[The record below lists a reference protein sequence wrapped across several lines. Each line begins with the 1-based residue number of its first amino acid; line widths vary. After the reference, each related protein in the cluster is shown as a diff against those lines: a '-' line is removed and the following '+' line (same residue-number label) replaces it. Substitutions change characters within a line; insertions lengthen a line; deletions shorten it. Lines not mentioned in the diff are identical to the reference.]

1 MSEGALLAA
10 AGLAAAAVA
19 KVERRTA
26 FMFLCEDDPERAS
39 VRADAVARHLAYVEA
54 NFARYLVAGPL
65 LTGPDGAMGKSLFIV
80 TGADLDDAYAFMRGD
95 PYVAEGLYRSIT
107 AHPFVPAAGAW
118 IGGKIW

>member
-10 AGLAAAAVA
+10 AGLASAAVA

-26 FMFLCEDDPERAS
+26 FMFLCEDDPAKRMIRDQAL
-39 VRADAVARHLAYVEA
+39 ARHLAFVEA
-54 NFARYLVAGPL
+54 NFSRYLVAGPL
-65 LTGPDGAMGKSLFIV
+65 LTGPDGGMGKSLFII
-80 TGADLDDAYAFMRGD
+80 TGADLEEAQAFMRGD
-95 PYVAEGLYRSIT
+95 PYIAEGLYSIVT

>member
-19 KVERRTA
+19 KVERRVC
-26 FMFLCEDDPERAS
+26 FMFLCEDDPAKAQ
-39 VRADAVARHLAYVEA
+39 VRADAVKRHLAYVEA
-54 NFARYLVAGPL
+54 NFARYLAAGPL
-65 LTGPDGAMGKSLFIV
+65 LAGPAGEMTKSLFIV
-80 TGADLDDAYAFMRGD
+80 TGADLEDARAFMQGD

>member
-10 AGLAAAAVA
+10 AGLAAASVA
-19 KVERRTA
+19 KVERRVC
-26 FMFLCEDDPERAS
+26 FMFLCEDDPAKAHLRTEA
-39 VRADAVARHLAYVEA
+39 VRRHLAYVEA

-65 LTGPDGAMGKSLFIV
+65 LAGPTGEMTKSLFLV
-80 TGADLDDAYAFMRGD
+80 TGADLEDARALMQGD
-95 PYVAEGLYRSIT
+95 PYIAEGLYKVVT